1 MLLILVYIVAVAF
14 IVINCVNCEARDDIG
29 MFRESADLR
38 IVCESFLYLACIEN
52 NSMTLSIL
60 ANSFELCSQRG
71 KRKKPKRSRKGRKS
85 EGKEIQ
91 FNLFVT
97 EILNSVWLQR
107 RGGNNWETYSHI
119 LNKWLHN
126 LSKLRNWLV
135 YGDSY
140 HIEIQMY
147 LSLYCL
153 QLLT

>member
-1 MLLILVYIVAVAF
+1 MKFPTHVTFLTKNANDKKKYFLCFFASLQILLENVINIMYIVAVAF

-71 KRKKPKRSRKGRKS
+71 KRKKAKRSRKRRKR

-97 EILNSVWLQR
+97 EILNSV
-107 RGGNNWETYSHI
+107 
-119 LNKWLHN
+119 
-126 LSKLRNWLV
+126 
-135 YGDSY
+135 
-140 HIEIQMY
+140 
-147 LSLYCL
+147 
-153 QLLT
+153 